1 MSFQEI
7 TSGVRNDM
15 LFQSILFEHLPNYD
29 EIQAA
34 EMPPFFI
41 DLNLDQ
47 VIDAIC
53 AGRQEYNLKPFFY
66 FPLHNVETIRYR
78 QEVAQDLES
87 DEVLK
92 HINEFA
98 QKMVIVRRYL
108 GMVGK
113 LDYHYHKA
121 GWFLEAAIVY
131 CEAIRNLAQD
141 LSLAELKSRGFLA
154 FREYVDRYVNSEYF
168 QSLLAETI
176 RCKAELSNIQYSI
189 IIKGNRIGVRKYES
203 EIDYSEEVERTFE
216 KFKQGA
222 VKDYKVKNIKS
233 SGFNH
238 VEAQIL
244 DFVAKLY
251 PDIFTNL
258 DVYYEKHQ
266 DFVDRTLR
274 VFDRE
279 IQFYVAY
286 LEYIQRIK
294 QAGLKFCYP
303 EVSGENKEISE
314 EDGFDI
320 ALANKLV
327 AEDAMVVCNDF
338 YLKGKERIIVV
349 SGPNQGGKTTFA
361 RMFGQLHYLASLGCP
376 VPGRQAQ
383 LFLFDRLFT
392 HFEKEEKIK
401 NLRGKLHDDLVR
413 IHEILDR
420 ATPASIII
428 MNEIFTSTTLK
439 DAVFLSEKI
448 MERIIGLDLLCVCV
462 TFIDELSSL
471 DDKTVSMVSTI
482 VPDNPALRTFKII
495 RRPSDGLAYAISIAE
510 KYHLTYSLLKER
522 IKE

>member
-1 MSFQEI
+1 MNLKEI
-7 TSGVRNDM
+7 ASGMKNNMR
-15 LFQSILFEHLPNYD
+15 FQSILFERIPNYE

-34 EMPPFFI
+34 EMPPFFV

-47 VIDAIC
+47 VVDAVC
-53 AGRQEYNLKPFFY
+53 ASRQEYNLKPFFY
-66 FPLHNVETIRYR
+66 LPFHNVETIQYR

-92 HINEFA
+92 RIDIFA

-108 GMVGK
+108 GMAGK

-121 GWFLEAAIVY
+121 GWFLEAAVIY
-131 CEAIRNLAQD
+131 CEAIRNLGRD
-141 LSLAELKSRGFLA
+141 LSRAALKSRGLLA
-154 FREYVDRYVNSEYF
+154 FREYLDRYVNAENF
-168 QSLLAETI
+168 QSLEQETAK
-176 RCKAELSNIQYSI
+176 CKVDQSTIHYAI
-189 IIKGNRIGVRKYES
+189 IIKGNRVGVRKYELES
-203 EIDYSEEVERTFE
+203 DYSEEVERTFE

-222 VKDYKVKNIKS
+222 VKDYKVKNIKG

-244 DFVAKLY
+244 DCVARLY
-251 PDIFTNL
+251 PEVFSTL
-258 DVYYEKHQ
+258 DAYCEKHQ
-266 DFVDRTLR
+266 HFMDETIRI
-274 VFDRE
+274 FDRE
-279 IQFYVAY
+279 IQFYIAY
-286 LEYIQRIK
+286 LEYIRRIK

-303 EVSGENKEISE
+303 AVSGQTKEIFE
-314 EDGFDI
+314 VDGFDI

-327 AEDAMVVCNDF
+327 AEGAPVVCNDF
-338 YLKGKERIIVV
+338 TLKGSERILVI

-361 RMFGQLHYLASLGCP
+361 RMFGQLHYLACLGLP

-383 LFLFDRLFT
+383 LFLFDQLFT

-413 IHEILDR
+413 IHEILNH
-420 ATPASIII
+420 ATPESIII

-439 DAVFLSEKI
+439 DAVFLSKKI
-448 MERIIGLDLLCVCV
+448 MEQIIALDLLCICV

-471 DDKTVSMVSTI
+471 SEKTVSMVSTI
-482 VPDNPALRTFKII
+482 VPENPALRTFKIV

-510 KYHLTYSLLKER
+510 KYYLTYSQLKER
-522 IKE
+522 IQG